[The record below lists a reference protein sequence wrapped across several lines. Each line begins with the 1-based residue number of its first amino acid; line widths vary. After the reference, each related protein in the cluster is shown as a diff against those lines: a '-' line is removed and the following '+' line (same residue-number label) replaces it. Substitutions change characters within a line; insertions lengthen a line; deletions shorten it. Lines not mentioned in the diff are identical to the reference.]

1 MAIFKLLNKYFLKS
15 IVGPL
20 CAFGLP
26 LFFALMFYAMGQK
39 QFAISLPVIVSIGVL
54 AVTLMIIPTLII
66 DLRKSLIL
74 KRIGTSRIT
83 THHFIFILVVY
94 FYFWILLSIGF
105 SFILFAIIAPLAANE
120 PAANS
125 WKNHDIGST
134 IYSALILGTMG
145 IVVSVFIGTFCK
157 NSMIA
162 SALAFILIFFSLFT
176 SGLLMPFSI
185 IRQIGAMQVLN
196 YFLPF
201 NWPMLM
207 MQEAWGVMGF
217 NLLEN
222 GMIGTDLIVV
232 SNNVWNIMIPLKI
245 NILKFGE
252 VGFYKDFEV
261 ISSLA
266 KIWNIVSPFVFTTG
280 LVFGIAFAFKWT
292 ER

>member
-15 IVGPL
+15 VVGPL
-20 CAFGLP
+20 CAFALP
-26 LFFALMFYAMGQK
+26 LFFALMFFTMGQK

-74 KRIGTSRIT
+74 KRIGTSRIS
-83 THHFIFILVVY
+83 THQFIFILVVY
-94 FYFWILLSIGF
+94 FYIWIILSIIF
-105 SFILFAIIAPLAANE
+105 SFILFAIIAPLASEESKAN
-120 PAANS
+120 A

-145 IVVSVFIGTFCK
+145 IVSSVFIGTFCK

-162 SALAFILIFFSLFT
+162 SAIAFIVIVFSLFT

-185 IRQIGAMQVLN
+185 IRQIDAMRALN

-217 NLLEN
+217 NLLDN
-222 GMIGTDLIVV
+222 GMIGNDIMVV
-232 SNNVWNIMIPLKI
+232 SNNVWNVMAPLKI

-266 KIWNIVSPFVFTTG
+266 KIWNIVSPFIFTTG
-280 LVFGIAFAFKWT
+280 LVLGIAFAFKWT

>member
-20 CAFGLP
+20 CAFALP
-26 LFFALMFYAMGQK
+26 LFFALMFFAMGQK
-39 QFAISLPVIVSIGVL
+39 QFAISLPVIISIGVL

-74 KRIGTSRIT
+74 KRIGTSRIS
-83 THHFIFILVVY
+83 THQFIFILVVY
-94 FYFWILLSIGF
+94 FYIWIFLSIIF
-105 SFILFAIIAPLAANE
+105 SFILFAIISPFASEESKENA
-120 PAANS
+120 

-145 IVVSVFIGTFCK
+145 IVSSVFIGTFCK

-162 SALAFILIFFSLFT
+162 SAIAFIVIVFSLFT

-185 IRQIGAMQVLN
+185 IRQIEAMRALN

-207 MQEAWGVMGF
+207 MQEAWGVANFNPLTGF
-217 NLLEN
+217 S
-222 GMIGTDLIVV
+222 IA
-232 SNNVWNIMIPLKI
+232 SNNVWNIMEPLKI
-245 NILKFGE
+245 TVPKFGE
-252 VGFYKDFEV
+252 ISIIELDA

-266 KIWNIVSPFVFTTG
+266 KGWNIVGPFIFTTG
-280 LVFGIAFAFKWT
+280 LVLGVAFAFRWT

>member
-20 CAFGLP
+20 CAFALP
-26 LFFALMFYAMGQK
+26 LFFALMFFAMGQK
-39 QFAISLPVIVSIGVL
+39 QFAISLPVIISIGVL

-74 KRIGTSRIT
+74 KRIGTSRIS
-83 THHFIFILVVY
+83 THQFIFILVVY
-94 FYFWILLSIGF
+94 FYIWIFLSIIF
-105 SFILFAIIAPLAANE
+105 SFILFAIISPFASEESKENA
-120 PAANS
+120 

-145 IVVSVFIGTFCK
+145 IVSSVFIGTFCK

-162 SALAFILIFFSLFT
+162 SAIAFIVIVFSLFT

-185 IRQIGAMQVLN
+185 IRQIEAMRALN

-207 MQEAWGVMGF
+207 MQEAWGVANFNPLTGF
-217 NLLEN
+217 S
-222 GMIGTDLIVV
+222 IA
-232 SNNVWNIMIPLKI
+232 SNNVWNIMEPLKI
-245 NILKFGE
+245 TVPKFGE
-252 VGFYKDFEV
+252 ISIIKLDA

-266 KIWNIVSPFVFTTG
+266 KGWNIVGPFIFTTG
-280 LVFGIAFAFKWT
+280 LVLGVAFAFRWT